1 MNCPYGQQNDRVQMI
16 GHNNEGIQFHVGITQ
31 WQVLPT
37 SLNNL
42 AKAVQLHR
50 TVANF
55 PQEVPSVVG
64 AKGDKICSGL
74 GVIVFLKTD

>member
-1 MNCPYGQQNDRVQMI
+1 MNCPYKQQNDGVQMI
-16 GHNNEGIQFHVGITQ
+16 GHDNEGIQFHVGVTQ

-37 SLNNL
+37 SLDNL

-50 TVANF
+50 TFANL
-55 PQEVPSVVG
+55 PQEVPSVLG

-74 GVIVFLKTD
+74 RVIVFLKAD